1 MTVPIKGP
9 LRRRY
14 DKVADVVLLH
24 YGTDVEDNMVPA
36 TIVWWTK
43 ARGQV
48 VRDGTVLKQFES
60 QKELVTWM
68 EKVSATFNLQD
79 N

>member
-24 YGTDVEDNMVPA
+24 YGTGEENDVAPA

-48 VRDGTVLKQFES
+48 VRNGTVLKQFES

-68 EKVSATFNLQD
+68 ERVSATLNLQD